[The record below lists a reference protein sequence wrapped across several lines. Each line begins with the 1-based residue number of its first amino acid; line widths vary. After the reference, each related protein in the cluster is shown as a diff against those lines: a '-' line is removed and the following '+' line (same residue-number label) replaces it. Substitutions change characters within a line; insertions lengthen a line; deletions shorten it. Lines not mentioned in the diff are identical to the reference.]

1 MRLHS
6 ATTVSTEAHAYSAL
20 GAASGQERGHT
31 LSLALV
37 GGSAQVAADLH
48 AYLRAAKAQ
57 SRRAEQVY
65 LRAVASG

>member
-1 MRLHS
+1 
-6 ATTVSTEAHAYSAL
+6 
-20 GAASGQERGHT
+20 
-31 LSLALV
+31 LV